1 MEASTQ
7 AQGKSEA
14 QGLSRAGQLQ
24 VLQHEVASAA
34 LSGAGADE
42 IERAVIAPSNCSE
55 QGKAALRLYAF
66 SFLSRFDQRRIAFD
80 RLAEVSADDH
90 PFQCDRRPA

>member
-7 AQGKSEA
+7 AQTSAEVRS
-14 QGLSRAGQLQ
+14 LSRPRQLQ

-42 IERAVIAPSNCSE
+42 IERTVIAPSSCSE
-55 QGKAALRLYAF
+55 HAKAALRLYAF

-80 RLAEVSADDH
+80 RLAEVSADGH
-90 PFQCDRRPA
+90 PFQADRTTA